1 MPAAVRPYVTAGV
14 ALVGASVISVTPFA
28 PSQPDIRV
36 ANPAVSVAAASWA
49 NAPVNIVNAFLG
61 APQAEVDGINRLAAA
76 MEWSGSWWVYTPEN
90 VLGWDPPNFEMTK
103 GLVDTLLPFPTLST
117 PFGTHLNW
125 WLAANLPMHEGCSGL
140 PPCTDPIGMLS
151 SMFTV
156 PPWEFYTGD
165 GYTFPTIYNPISV
178 HEGEVGQELGETG
191 DEVDWSGQTVKLDP
205 NEGWNA
211 LMTYLQSDPTE
222 VTYPTAQEAFN
233 AFARLGTA
241 LWNSWYPFVP
251 QSYIW
256 NPDYSI
262 SAYLWRPFAPFLCP
276 SCNPEDPFLPPEPS
290 QTVAPQPE
298 QTFTLA
304 ASGPSATP
312 GNEVLSTSAQ
322 QNGLA
327 VADIAK
333 SPASTAADVLTTV
346 QDKVAPEPAQSGLG
360 AATEATEPASTA
372 PPAPIVDLTKDGNKV
387 EPILIGPK
395 HRAPAGDGLTGGLT
409 SVRDTI
415 TSTISKITGGLTGG
429 TTSGGTTSGE
439 ASTGNTGG

>member
-1 MPAAVRPYVTAGV
+1 MSAAVRPYVTAGV
-14 ALVGASVISVTPFA
+14 ALVGASVISVSPIA
-28 PSQPDIRV
+28 PSQLDIRV
-36 ANPAVSVAAASWA
+36 ANPAVSLAAASWA
-49 NAPVNIVNAFLG
+49 NAPVNIVNAFLS

-156 PPWEFYTGD
+156 PPWAFYTGD
-165 GYTFPTIYNPISV
+165 GYTFPTIFNPISV

-191 DEVDWSGQTVKLDP
+191 QEVDWSGQTVKLDP

-233 AFARLGTA
+233 AFTRLGTA
-241 LWNSWYPFVP
+241 LWNS

-262 SAYLWRPFAPFLCP
+262 SAYVWRPFAPFLCP
-276 SCNPEDPFLPPEPS
+276 NCNPEDPFLPPEPS
-290 QTVAPQPE
+290 QTVTPQPQ
-298 QTFTLA
+298 QTLTLA
-304 ASGPSATP
+304 VSGPSATP
-312 GNEVLSTSAQ
+312 GNEVEPPSAQ
-322 QNGLA
+322 QKNGLA
-327 VADIAK
+327 VGDFANTPD
-333 SPASTAADVLTTV
+333 SAADALTTV
-346 QDKVAPEPAQSGLG
+346 PNKMAPEAAKSGSG
-360 AATEATEPASTA
+360 TATEATEPPSNA
-372 PPAPIVDLTKDGNKV
+372 PSAPILDLTKDGNKV
-387 EPILIGPK
+387 EPVPVGPK
-395 HRAPAGDGLTGGLT
+395 HRAPGGGLSGALT
-409 SVRDTI
+409 SVQDTI
-415 TSTISKITGGLTGG
+415 NSTISKITGGLN
-429 TTSGGTTSGE
+429 SGGTTSDTTTSSE